1 MAKWS
6 RLLGATCLLGVLLTL
21 TACANGE
28 SADGKVHIEFFQNK
42 PEAKDSFDRLI
53 AKFNEE
59 NPDIVVTQTNP
70 PDAETVLM
78 TRVVKEDVPDVIGMG
93 ATDTYSVLG
102 QSGIFADLT
111 GESVLDGINPR
122 YMTMLTDLTGE
133 DAITGIPYAANADG
147 IMYNRTLFEEQN
159 LEVPKTWDELMDTAQ
174 KLQDAGITPFY
185 LTYKDDWT
193 TNLLFNALAP
203 NIAGIDFFL
212 QRREDQVSFEDPV
225 MREIAEKALAV
236 LPYGTNDN
244 FGRTYADG
252 NRAFANGEAAMYI
265 QGTWAI
271 PEIRKANA
279 DIDLGFFATPTGD
292 DAEVNNLVSG
302 VDTLLAVAEST
313 EHREESLKFIDF
325 LLADENIS
333 QYIQEQTAFSAV
345 EGIDQEDPALTELQP
360 YFESGRLVDFAD
372 HYIPAAVQLNS
383 LVQEFLQRGD
393 VDAFLKRLDS
403 EWTKVAN
410 RRS

>member
-1 MAKWS
+1 MEKWS
-6 RLLGATCLLGVLLTL
+6 RLLGTACLLGILLTL
-21 TACANGE
+21 TACTGGQ

-42 PEAKDSFDRLI
+42 PEAKGSFDRLV
-53 AKFNEE
+53 AKFNEQ
-59 NPDIVVTQTNP
+59 NPDIVVTQSNP

-102 QSGIFADLT
+102 QSNIFADLT
-111 GESVLDGINPR
+111 GEPVLDRINPR
-122 YMTMLTDLTGE
+122 YMQMLNDLTGKE
-133 DAITGIPYAANADG
+133 DITGIPYAANADG
-147 IMYNRTLFEEQN
+147 IMYNRAIFEELN

-174 KLQDAGITPFY
+174 KIQDAGITPFY

-193 TNLLFNALAP
+193 SNLLFNALAP

-212 QRREDQVSFEDPV
+212 QRRENEVSFQDDV
-225 MREIAEKALAV
+225 MREVAEKTKAV

-292 DAEVNNLVSG
+292 DAESNNLVSG
-302 VDTLLAVAEST
+302 VDTLLAVSEST
-313 EHREESLKFIDF
+313 PHREEALKFIEF
-325 LLADENIS
+325 LLEDENIS
-333 QYIQEQTAFSAV
+333 QYIEEQTAFSAV
-345 EGIDQEDPALTELQP
+345 EGIDQDDPALTELQP

-383 LVQEFLQRGD
+383 LVQSFLQQGD

-403 EWTKVAN
+403 EWDKVAN

>member
-6 RLLGATCLLGVLLTL
+6 RLLGAACLLGVLLTL
-21 TACANGE
+21 TACGGRQ

-53 AKFNEE
+53 AEFNEQ
-59 NPDIVVTQTNP
+59 NPDIVVAQTNP

-111 GESVLDGINPR
+111 GEPVLDRINPR
-122 YMTMLTDLTGE
+122 YVQMLTDLTGRKE
-133 DAITGIPYAANADG
+133 ITGIPYAANADG
-147 IMYNRTLFEEQN
+147 IMYNRKIFKEQN
-159 LEVPKTWDELMDTAQ
+159 LKVPKTWNELMETAQ
-174 KLQDAGITPFY
+174 KLKDAGITPFY

-193 TNLLFNALAP
+193 SNLLFNALAP

-212 QRREDQVSFEDPV
+212 DRRENKVTFEDPV
-225 MREIAEKALAV
+225 MREVAEKALAV
-236 LPYGTNDN
+236 LPFGTNDN

-252 NRAFANGEAAMYI
+252 NRAFANGKAAMYI
-265 QGTWAI
+265 QGSWAI

-279 DIDLGFFATPTGD
+279 DIDLGFFATPTVD
-292 DAEVNNLVSG
+292 DAEANKLVSG
-302 VDTLLAVAEST
+302 VDTLLAVSEST
-313 EHREESLKFIDF
+313 EHREESLKFIEF
-325 LLADENIS
+325 LLQDENIA
-333 QYIQEQTAFSAV
+333 QYIKEQTAFAAV
-345 EGIDQEDPALTELQP
+345 EGIEQNDPAVEELQP

-383 LVQEFLQRGD
+383 MVQGFLQDGD
-393 VDAFLKRLDS
+393 VDAFLKRLDN

>member
-6 RLLGATCLLGVLLTL
+6 RLLGTACLLGVLLML
-21 TACANGE
+21 TACGGGQ

-59 NPDIVVTQTNP
+59 NPDIAVTQTNP

-111 GESVLDGINPR
+111 GEPALDRINPR
-122 YMTMLTDLTGE
+122 YVQMLTDLTGSKE
-133 DAITGIPYAANADG
+133 ITGIPYAANADG
-147 IMYNRTLFEEQN
+147 IMYNRKIFEQQN
-159 LEVPKTWDELMDTAQ
+159 LEVPKTWSELMETAQ
-174 KLQDAGITPFY
+174 KLKDAGITPFY

-193 TNLLFNALAP
+193 SNLLFNALAP

-212 QRREDQVSFEDPV
+212 ERRDDKVTFEDPV
-225 MREIAEKALAV
+225 MREVAEKALAV
-236 LPYGTNDN
+236 LPFGTNDN

-265 QGTWAI
+265 QGSWAI

-279 DIDLGFFATPTGD
+279 NIDLGFFATPTVD
-292 DAEVNNLVSG
+292 DAEANKLVSG
-302 VDTLLAVAEST
+302 VDTLLAVSEST
-313 EHREESLKFIDF
+313 EHRAESLRFIEF
-325 LLADENIS
+325 LLQDENIA
-333 QYIQEQTAFSAV
+333 QYIKEQTAFAAV
-345 EGIDQEDPALTELQP
+345 EGVDQNDPAVAELQP

-383 LVQEFLQRGD
+383 MVQGFLQDGD

>member
-6 RLLGATCLLGVLLTL
+6 RLLGAACLLSMLLAL
-21 TACANGE
+21 TACGNGQ

-42 PEAKDSFDRLI
+42 PEAKESFNRLI
-53 AKFNEE
+53 DKFNQE
-59 NPDIVVTQTNP
+59 NPDIVVTQSNP

-102 QSGIFADLT
+102 QSDIFADLT
-111 GESVLDGINPR
+111 GEPLLDRINPR
-122 YMTMLTDLTGE
+122 YMQMLTDLTGRKE
-133 DAITGIPYAANADG
+133 ITGIPYAANADG
-147 IMYNRTLFEEQN
+147 IMYNRAIFKKLN
-159 LEVPKTWDELMDTAQ
+159 LEVPKTWDELLDTAQ
-174 KLQDAGITPFY
+174 KIKDAGITPFY

-193 TNLLFNALAP
+193 SNLLFNALAP

-212 QRREDQVSFEDPV
+212 ERRDDKVSFQDPV
-225 MREIAEKALAV
+225 MREVAEKALAV
-236 LPYGTNDN
+236 LPFGTNDN

-265 QGTWAI
+265 QGSWAI

-292 DAEVNNLVSG
+292 DAEANKLVSG
-302 VDTLLAVAEST
+302 VDTLLAVSENT
-313 EHREESLKFIDF
+313 PHRAESLKFVEF
-325 LLADENIS
+325 LLADEQIS
-333 QYIQEQTAFSAV
+333 QYIKEQTAFSAV
-345 EGIDQEDPALTELQP
+345 EGIDQDDPAVTELQP

-383 LVQEFLQRGD
+383 MVQGFLQGGD

>member
-6 RLLGATCLLGVLLTL
+6 RLLGAACLSGVLLML
-21 TACANGE
+21 TACGNGQ

-42 PEAKDSFDRLI
+42 PEAKGSFDKLI

-78 TRVVKEDVPDVIGMG
+78 TRVVKNDVPDVIGMG

-102 QSGIFADLT
+102 QSEIFADLA
-111 GESVLDGINPR
+111 GEPFLDRINPR
-122 YMTMLTDLTGE
+122 YMQMLNDLTGKE
-133 DAITGIPYAANADG
+133 AITGIPYAANADG
-147 IMYNRTLFEEQN
+147 IMYNRKIFEELN
-159 LEVPKTWDELMDTAQ
+159 LDVPKTWDEFMDTAQ
-174 KLQDAGITPFY
+174 KIQDAGITPFY

-212 QRREDQVSFEDPV
+212 ERRDDKVTFADPV
-225 MREIAEKALAV
+225 MREVAEKALAV

-265 QGTWAI
+265 QGSWAI

-292 DAEVNNLVSG
+292 DAESNNLVSG

-313 EHREESLKFIDF
+313 DHREESMKFIEF
-325 LLADENIS
+325 LIADENIS
-333 QYIQEQTAFSAV
+333 QYIKEQTAFSAV
-345 EGIDQEDPALTELQP
+345 EGIDQNDPAVAELQP
-360 YFESGRLVDFAD
+360 YFDSGRLVDFAD

>member
-6 RLLGATCLLGVLLTL
+6 RLLGAACLLGVLLTL
-21 TACANGE
+21 TACANGQ

-53 AKFNEE
+53 EKFNEE
-59 NPDIVVTQTNP
+59 NPDIVVSQTNP

-78 TRVVKEDVPDVIGMG
+78 TRVVKDDVPDVIGMG

-102 QSGIFADLT
+102 QSEIFADLT
-111 GESVLDGINPR
+111 GQPFLDRINPR
-122 YMTMLTDLTGE
+122 YMQMLNDLTGKE
-133 DAITGIPYAANADG
+133 AITGIPYAANADG
-147 IMYNRTLFEEQN
+147 IMYNREIFEDLN

-174 KLQDAGITPFY
+174 KVQDAGITPFY

-193 TNLLFNALAP
+193 SNLLFNALAP
-203 NIAGIDFFL
+203 NIAGIDFL
-212 QRREDQVSFEDPV
+212 LARREDQVSFQDPI
-225 MREIAEKALAV
+225 MREVAEKTLAV

-265 QGTWAI
+265 QGSWAI

-292 DAEVNNLVSG
+292 DAEANNLVSG
-302 VDTLLAVAEST
+302 VDTLLAVSENT
-313 EHREESLKFIDF
+313 PNREESLKFIEF
-325 LLADENIS
+325 LLAEENIS
-333 QYIQEQTAFSAV
+333 QYIKEQTAFSAV
-345 EGIDQEDPALTELQP
+345 EGIEQNDPAVTELQP
-360 YFESGRLVDFAD
+360 YFDSGRLVDFAD

-383 LVQEFLQRGD
+383 MVQGFLQQGD
-393 VDAFLKRLDS
+393 IDAFLKRLDS
-403 EWTKVAN
+403 EWDKVAN